1 MASRVLTILS
11 VLVALS
17 SLSFSQQAAC
27 KSVEIPVGVISASGN
42 VFRGLAA
49 EDFTGHLQK
58 KPIAVK
64 ALTYDDGPRRV
75 LLVVDTSK
83 KLSADTRKAETEMI
97 QVLLAEAQP
106 ADTFG
111 IMAAR
116 GPGQDVKFTADHAAI
131 TQALNQAGDGKR
143 GKDSGVLD
151 TMMVGIEWFGPPQP
165 GDAIVAIAADLEG
178 NHRSNAKLVAKA
190 LEDNHIRM
198 FGLALGPV
206 QTKSSVAGGTMT
218 STISQGLAYTTP
230 GVGDFVYDTG
240 DEHFFPLT
248 TDSGGLVFGAINGD
262 ARHSYKIDDP
272 RVLQSVRQKARSVSK
287 MISAYYRMQI
297 EPPQISHPED
307 WSLEINGAIQKQT
320 QPMFVLYP
328 HEIGP
333 C

>member
-1 MASRVLTILS
+1 MTSRVLTILS
-11 VLVALS
+11 ALVALS

-27 KSVEIPVGVISASGN
+27 KSVEVPVGVISVSGN

-49 EDFTGHLQK
+49 EDFIGHLQK
-58 KPIAVK
+58 KQVAVK
-64 ALTYDDGPRRV
+64 ALAYDDGPRRI

-97 QVLLAEAQP
+97 QVLLAEAQS

-111 IMAAR
+111 IMAAH

-131 TQALNQAGDGKR
+131 KQALNQAGDGKR
-143 GKDSGVLD
+143 GKDAGVLD
-151 TMMVGIEWFGPPQP
+151 TVMVGIEWFGAPQP
-165 GDAIVAIAADLEG
+165 GDAIVVIAADLEG

-206 QTKSSVAGGTMT
+206 QTKSSVAGGMVT

-248 TDSGGLVFGAINGD
+248 ANSGGLVMSVMNGSS
-262 ARHSYKIDDP
+262 RRSYNMSDP
-272 RVLQSVRQKARSVSK
+272 RLLQEVRQKARSVAK

-297 EPPQISHPED
+297 DPPQISHPED

>member
-131 TQALNQAGDGKR
+131 TQALNQAGDGRR

-151 TMMVGIEWFGPPQP
+151 TVMVGIEWFGPPQP
-165 GDAIVAIAADLEG
+165 GDAIVVIAADLEG

-206 QTKSSVAGGTMT
+206 QTKSSVAGGMAT

-248 TDSGGLVFGAINGD
+248 ANSGGLVMSVMNGSS
-262 ARHSYKIDDP
+262 RRSYNMSDP
-272 RVLQSVRQKARSVSK
+272 RLLQEVRQKARSVSK

>member
-27 KSVEIPVGVISASGN
+27 KSVEIPVGVISVSGN
-42 VFRGLAA
+42 VFRGLAP
-49 EDFTGHLQK
+49 EDFIGHLQK
-58 KPIAVK
+58 KPVAVK

-75 LLVVDTSK
+75 LLVVDTNK
-83 KLSADTRKAETEMI
+83 KLSADIRKAETEMI

-151 TMMVGIEWFGPPQP
+151 TVMVGIEWFGPPQP
-165 GDAIVAIAADLEG
+165 GDAIVVIAADLEG
-178 NHRSNAKLVAKA
+178 NHRSNARLVAKA
-190 LEDNHIRM
+190 LEENHIRM

-248 TDSGGLVFGAINGD
+248 TNSGGLVFGAMNGD

-307 WSLEINGAIQKQT
+307 WTLEINGAIQKQS
-320 QPMFVLYP
+320 QPMFILYP
-328 HEIGP
+328 HELGP

>member
-1 MASRVLTILS
+1 MGSRVLTVLS

-27 KSVEIPVGVISASGN
+27 KSVEIPVGVISVSGN
-42 VFRGLAA
+42 VFRGLAP
-49 EDFTGHLQK
+49 EDFIGHLQK
-58 KPIAVK
+58 KTVAVK

-75 LLVVDTSK
+75 LLVVDK
-83 KLSADTRKAETEMI
+83 NKNLSADTRKAETEMI

-116 GPGQDVKFTADHAAI
+116 GSGQDMKFTSDHVAI
-131 TQALNQAGDGKR
+131 TQALGQAGDGKR
-143 GKDSGVLD
+143 GKDPGVLD
-151 TMMVGIEWFGPPQP
+151 TVMVGIEWFGEPQP
-165 GDAIVAIAADLEG
+165 GDAIVVIAADLEG
-178 NHRSNAKLVAKA
+178 NHRSNAKVVAKA
-190 LEDNHIRM
+190 LEENHIRM

-206 QTKSSVAGGTMT
+206 QTKNYVAGGMMT
-218 STISQGLAYTTP
+218 STTSQGLAYTTP
-230 GVGDFVYDTG
+230 LVGDIVYDTG

-248 TDSGGLVFGAINGD
+248 ANSGGLVMSVMNGSS
-262 ARHSYKIDDP
+262 RRSYNMSDP
-272 RVLQSVRQKARSVSK
+272 RVLQEVRQKARSVAK

-320 QPMFVLYP
+320 QPMFILYP
-328 HEIGP
+328 HELGP

>member
-27 KSVEIPVGVISASGN
+27 KSVEIPVGVISVSGN
-42 VFRGLAA
+42 VFRGLAP
-49 EDFTGHLQK
+49 EDFIGHLQK
-58 KPIAVK
+58 KPVAVK

-83 KLSADTRKAETEMI
+83 KLSADIRKAEIEMI

-151 TMMVGIEWFGPPQP
+151 TVMVGIEWFGAPQP
-165 GDAIVAIAADLEG
+165 GDAIVVIAADLEG
-178 NHRSNAKLVAKA
+178 NHKSNARLVAKA

-248 TDSGGLVFGAINGD
+248 TNSGGLVFGAINGD
-262 ARHSYKIDDP
+262 SRHSYKIDDP